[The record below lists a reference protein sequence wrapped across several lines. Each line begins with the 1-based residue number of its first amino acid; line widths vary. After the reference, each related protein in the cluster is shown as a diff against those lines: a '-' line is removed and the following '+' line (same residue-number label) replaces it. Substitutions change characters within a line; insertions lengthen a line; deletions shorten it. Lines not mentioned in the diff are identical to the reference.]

1 VLYNIYI
8 SRRKNAG
15 KWEINKK
22 ISKITYF
29 MEKQCRNCV
38 FWIMAAE
45 RTKSLINGVHYKTN
59 LGYCMNPVVR
69 DQIFHVR
76 KGEEQILFLNHK
88 NIEFDESFGCI
99 HQKSNINGSVQ
110 EP

>member
-1 VLYNIYI
+1 MKKRSE
-8 SRRKNAG
+8 SRKMRNLDH
-15 KWEINKK
+15 I
-22 ISKITYF
+22 
-29 MEKQCRNCV
+29 MEKPCRNCV

-45 RTKSLINGVHYKTN
+45 RTKSLVDGVHYRSN

-69 DQIFHVR
+69 DQIFNVS
-76 KGEEQILFLNHK
+76 KGEENILFLNHK

-99 HQKSNINGSVQ
+99 HQKPNFNGSVQ

>member
-1 VLYNIYI
+1 
-8 SRRKNAG
+8 
-15 KWEINKK
+15 
-22 ISKITYF
+22 
-29 MEKQCRNCV
+29 
-38 FWIMAAE
+38 
-45 RTKSLINGVHYKTN
+45 
-59 LGYCMNPVVR
+59 MNPVVR

-99 HQKSNINGSVQ
+99 HQKSNINGFVQ

>member
-1 VLYNIYI
+1 
-8 SRRKNAG
+8 
-15 KWEINKK
+15 
-22 ISKITYF
+22 
-29 MEKQCRNCV
+29 MEKQCRTCV

-45 RTKSLINGVHYKTN
+45 RTKSLVDGVHYKTN

-69 DQIFHVR
+69 DQIFNVS
-76 KGEEQILFLNHK
+76 KGEENILFLNHK

-99 HQKSNINGSVQ
+99 HQKQNINGSVQ